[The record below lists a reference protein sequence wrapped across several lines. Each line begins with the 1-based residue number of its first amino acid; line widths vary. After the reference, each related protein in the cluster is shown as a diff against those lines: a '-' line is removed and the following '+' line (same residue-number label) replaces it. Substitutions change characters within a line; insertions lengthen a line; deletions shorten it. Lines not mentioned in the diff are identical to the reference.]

1 MKREEAGLCGD
12 LLLPP
17 PSPPAHQVPCLFPAL
32 YPKDTHHYGAN
43 HRAFDHPPQNCV
55 VIHIPAAAKQTE
67 GKKGDYPWGSGPLQD
82 NASGSVGATSSPELR
97 RAGWKGS
104 SRAACT
110 GSPHRQPSPDSNAL
124 VLPSAPR
131 QGRSWSP
138 RLCSSFRL
146 GALGDATSPLTLSL

>member
-1 MKREEAGLCGD
+1 MAEQNIAMEREEAGLCGD

-110 GSPHRQPSPDSNAL
+110 GSPALIQMPWSFPLLPDKVGVGAPGYVPPSGSGP
-124 VLPSAPR
+124 
-131 QGRSWSP
+131 
-138 RLCSSFRL
+138 L
-146 GALGDATSPLTLSL
+146 GMRPHP